1 MADRR
6 AARPPALQ
14 CATSEA
20 RPSIKHNHEA
30 LQDSQLTASKE
41 AGATRKEAEG
51 YLVVCIGVYLGDCK
65 KHSCAGQSRL
75 IRSALLAIGSFL
87 GTWRTSVTVAALRG
101 TTAKR
106 TI

>member
-1 MADRR
+1 MFWSNFGQKTLL
-6 AARPPALQ
+6 PPALQ

-20 RPSIKHNHEA
+20 RPSIVLGHCQKH
-30 LQDSQLTASKE
+30 T
-41 AGATRKEAEG
+41 
-51 YLVVCIGVYLGDCK
+51 
-65 KHSCAGQSRL
+65 CAGQSRL
-75 IRSALLAIGSFL
+75 IRSALLAIGSLL